1 MRRMAGQSINIF
13 LGNHPYVAQE
23 TLRDMC
29 MAFSGTLTALGHRV
43 LISADIQPPPA
54 LNLFFEHFPPEFAA
68 VFEPILPHIR
78 AGLICTEPFQ
88 GNPMSDSA
96 YREMRIQ
103 NMIRIGSQC
112 RFVWCLDPASY
123 DGYKMAFGH
132 SNVLPF
138 SIGFIESLV
147 DLPSVGDTEKVWDVC
162 FTGSMTEYRQ
172 KVFAALTSAG
182 LRVVHGLFP
191 HYLRQSV
198 MARSRLQLTLKQSEA
213 ISIPSQMRMSY
224 CLANDLPVISDLGG
238 RPPETGVETYVPAVA
253 PEGLVEWCR
262 RFAAGEQDRGAFE
275 ARIHAFK
282 NEYRMDHLN
291 AETVRLSLSL

>member
-1 MRRMAGQSINIF
+1 MSGQSINLY

-43 LISADIQPPPA
+43 LISADIQPSPA
-54 LNLFFEHFPPEFAA
+54 VNLFFEHFPPEFAGTL
-68 VFEPILPHIR
+68 EPILPHIR
-78 AGLICTEPFQ
+78 AGLICTEPFR
-88 GNPMSDSA
+88 GNPLSEAA
-96 YREMRIQ
+96 YRDMRIR

-112 RFVWCLDPASY
+112 RFVWCLDPASFA
-123 DGYKMAFGH
+123 GYKTAFRH
-132 SNVLPF
+132 SNVFPF
-138 SIGFIESLV
+138 AVGFIETLV
-147 DLPSVGDTEKVWDVC
+147 DLPSISDSEKVWDVC
-162 FTGSMTEYRQ
+162 FTGSMTDYREGVITGL
-172 KVFAALTSAG
+172 KAAG
-182 LRVVHGLFP
+182 LRVAHGLFP
-191 HYLRQSV
+191 HYVRQSV

-224 CLANDLPVISDLGG
+224 CLANGLPVISDLGG
-238 RPPETGVETYVPAVA
+238 RPPETAVEAYVPAVA

-262 RFAAGEQDRGAFE
+262 KFAAGEQDRGAFV

-291 AETVRLSLSL
+291 ADTVSRSLSL